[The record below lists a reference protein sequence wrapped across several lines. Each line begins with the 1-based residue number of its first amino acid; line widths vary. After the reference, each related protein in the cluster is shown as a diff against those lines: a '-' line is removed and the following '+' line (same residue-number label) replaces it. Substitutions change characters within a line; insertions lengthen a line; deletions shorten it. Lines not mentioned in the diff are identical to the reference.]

1 MAYTK
6 KNKKT
11 KENYLKNIKSGM
23 TPMIDGKKMPP
34 KKKKK

>member
-1 MAYTK
+1 MAYAK

-11 KENYLKNIKSGM
+11 KENYLQNAKNGM

-34 KKKKK
+34 NKKKK